1 MVGQNDGVKN
11 EEAIA
16 NYINDTTYS
25 RLSAYWK
32 AFVKDFDPDV
42 KANCVLKSKKIGGQG
57 LKPDILINTDN
68 QECAV
73 SVNKGG
79 GNSVHQEK
87 TRQFIDYCKLYLGM
101 DYLEEDCLLLFLY
114 GDGTNDGSA
123 SKESRMDLAKVKE
136 IYAEEIEIVQSFFD
150 KHKEEL
156 LYRFLVYGKDGI
168 RTKRKA
174 DYIFHGTVEGGIDCP
189 LNPYMIS
196 ELANMPSGDSAL
208 SIGPLGFQVWNR
220 NPSDAQEARRH
231 SIQVKW
237 ASCENDLQQLRERCI
252 AYKHQIEKKVIGD
265 NSHGFDNQTQLIN
278 FFDHSTVKSFSDVAK
293 RLVRDINPSAKDND
307 EVRACQINE
316 KARIKIKV
324 GSVEKKISV
333 FMGSGNSVHQEKVT
347 GFIEFCEF
355 IGMTEREKEAFLRV
369 YYADGTVDGKGAVED
384 RLDGRADIE
393 KEYSNDITIAQNF
406 LDKHK
411 KEMIERFLIY
421 GKDGRENNHRVDYI
435 YYGTYRDGAY
445 ASSDTMVEYLVEVEN
460 ASKAVLSVGPLSIQ
474 MWNRNLSGKK
484 ENEYKRD
491 SIQVK
496 WGKLRDHIY
505 NAYELSLISKG
516 SGQNGTAEGTSEEY
530 SLIRE
535 LNMHRDLNND
545 KWKVILSCLGLE
557 KLDDL
562 YAVRVTTHVQSQ
574 LSGRS
579 VLPKSDVYIVKA
591 KLKSDF
597 LTENNFIIDEDM
609 YDEELKNVHI
619 EKIKGSGISCKI
631 RASKSF
637 TYEKLTI
644 DSFSKLFGDVMIGCG
659 MSLFVKNVEELQL
672 NQKNLEAW
680 GIKIEEFREYWAT
693 YIEFGDIED
702 ILLNQDI
709 CKLIKKKS
717 EELIREK
724 IDTNSYIK
732 GVVFRGDSIFEE
744 PYNAP
749 LIFSHGQLM
758 ENVIS
763 EYSVTTGSG
772 RHKGTYT
779 IVIKP

>member
-1 MVGQNDGVKN
+1 
-11 EEAIA
+11 
-16 NYINDTTYS
+16 
-25 RLSAYWK
+25 
-32 AFVKDFDPDV
+32 
-42 KANCVLKSKKIGGQG
+42 
-57 LKPDILINTDN
+57 
-68 QECAV
+68 
-73 SVNKGG
+73 
-79 GNSVHQEK
+79 
-87 TRQFIDYCKLYLGM
+87 
-101 DYLEEDCLLLFLY
+101 
-114 GDGTNDGSA
+114 
-123 SKESRMDLAKVKE
+123 
-136 IYAEEIEIVQSFFD
+136 
-150 KHKEEL
+150 
-156 LYRFLVYGKDGI
+156 
-168 RTKRKA
+168 
-174 DYIFHGTVEGGIDCP
+174 
-189 LNPYMIS
+189 
-196 ELANMPSGDSAL
+196 
-208 SIGPLGFQVWNR
+208 
-220 NPSDAQEARRH
+220 
-231 SIQVKW
+231 
-237 ASCENDLQQLRERCI
+237 
-252 AYKHQIEKKVIGD
+252 
-265 NSHGFDNQTQLIN
+265 
-278 FFDHSTVKSFSDVAK
+278 
-293 RLVRDINPSAKDND
+293 
-307 EVRACQINE
+307 
-316 KARIKIKV
+316 
-324 GSVEKKISV
+324 
-333 FMGSGNSVHQEKVT
+333 
-347 GFIEFCEF
+347 
-355 IGMTEREKEAFLRV
+355 
-369 YYADGTVDGKGAVED
+369 
-384 RLDGRADIE
+384 
-393 KEYSNDITIAQNF
+393 
-406 LDKHK
+406 
-411 KEMIERFLIY
+411 MIERFLIY